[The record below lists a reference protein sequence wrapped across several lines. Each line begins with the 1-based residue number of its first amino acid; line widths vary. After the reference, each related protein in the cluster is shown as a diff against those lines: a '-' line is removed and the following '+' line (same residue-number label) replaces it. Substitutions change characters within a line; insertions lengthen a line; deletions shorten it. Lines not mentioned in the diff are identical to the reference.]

1 MYPGDTASWTATSGR
16 NYFTYPDVAVQDT
29 VMKTYWW
36 KALGVLIL
44 SYVVLQGLLG
54 VVPRQPI
61 LNESIR
67 NVYFHVPLWFGMSAL
82 LLTSCVYSVRYLRRG
97 RFDDD
102 LIAVEFANT
111 GILFGLLGCL
121 TGSLWANFTW
131 GEPWPNDP
139 KLNSAAVGMLMY
151 FAYLILRGSFD
162 DEQRRARI
170 SAVYNIFAFAVFIPL
185 IFVVPRLTDSLH
197 PGNGG
202 NPAFGQYD
210 MDSKMRMVFYPA
222 VIGFTLLGVWITEL
236 RVRMR
241 RVRAVLDE

>member
-1 MYPGDTASWTATSGR
+1 
-16 NYFTYPDVAVQDT
+16 
-29 VMKTYWW
+29 MKTTWW
-36 KALGVLIL
+36 KALAVVIL
-44 SYVVLQGLLG
+44 SYVFLQGLLG

-67 NVYFHVPLWFGMSAL
+67 NVYFHVPLWFGMIIL
-82 LLTSCVYSVRYLRRG
+82 LLTSAVYSVRYLRSG
-97 RFDDD
+97 RFGDD
-102 LIAVEFANT
+102 LVAVEFANT
-111 GILFGLLGCL
+111 AILFGLLGCA

-139 KLNSAAVGMLMY
+139 KLNSVAVGMLMY

-170 SAVYNIFAFAVFIPL
+170 SAVYNIFAFAVFVPL
-185 IFVVPRLTDSLH
+185 IFIVPRLTDSLH

-210 MDSKMRMVFYPA
+210 MDNRMRMVFYPA

-236 RVRMR
+236 RVRLR
-241 RVRAVLDE
+241 RVRAVLED

>member
-1 MYPGDTASWTATSGR
+1 
-16 NYFTYPDVAVQDT
+16 
-29 VMKTYWW
+29 MKKTWW
-36 KALGVLIL
+36 KALAVLIL
-44 SYVVLQGLLG
+44 TYVVLQGLLG

-67 NVYFHVPLWFGMSAL
+67 NVYFHVPLWFGMTTL
-82 LLTSCVYSVRYLRRG
+82 LLTSAIFSIRYLRSG
-97 RFDDD
+97 RVGDDI
-102 LIAVEFANT
+102 IAVEFANT
-111 GILFGLLGCL
+111 GILFGLLGCA

-139 KLNSAAVGMLMY
+139 KLNGAAVAMLLY

-170 SAVYNIFAFAVFIPL
+170 SAVYNIFAFAVFVPL
-185 IFVVPRLTDSLH
+185 IFILPRYTDSLH

-210 MDSKMRMVFYPA
+210 MDNRMRMVFYPA

-236 RVRMR
+236 RVRLR
-241 RVRAVLDE
+241 RLRAALEE

>member
-1 MYPGDTASWTATSGR
+1 
-16 NYFTYPDVAVQDT
+16 
-29 VMKTYWW
+29 MKNAWW
-36 KALGVLIL
+36 KILAVLIL
-44 SYVVLQGLLG
+44 TYVVFQGFLG

-67 NVYFHVPLWFGMSAL
+67 NVYFHVSLWFGMITL
-82 LLTSCVYSVRYLRRG
+82 MLTSAVYSIRYLRNG
-97 RFDDD
+97 RPDDD
-102 LIAVEFANT
+102 LVAVEFANT
-111 GILFGLLGCL
+111 AILFGLLGCA

-139 KLNSAAVGMLMY
+139 KLNCVAVGMLMY
-151 FAYLILRGSFD
+151 LAYLILRGSFE

-185 IFVVPRLTDSLH
+185 IFIVPRLTDSLH

-202 NPAFGQYD
+202 NPAFGKYD
-210 MDSKMRMVFYPA
+210 MDNSIRVVFYPA
-222 VIGFTLLGVWITEL
+222 IIGFTLLGVWITEL

-241 RVRAVLDE
+241 RVKVMLEE